1 MYKLLIDSDALI
13 KLAKIGLLDD
23 VTRAF
28 NVEIT
33 EEICNETVMEGKKR
47 LYEDADKI
55 KEFVDSKR
63 IVIIKDKMRK
73 IKSLIKENLGSGELS
88 IINSKKRG
96 HIIVT
101 DDFSFTKYL
110 QIKKIIPISSANLI
124 FALKEKSILT
134 KQQAEDSLEKL
145 KPYIRNDIYINV
157 KNDMGGE

>member
-110 QIKKIIPISSANLI
+110 QSKKIIPI
-124 FALKEKSILT
+124 
-134 KQQAEDSLEKL
+134 
-145 KPYIRNDIYINV
+145 
-157 KNDMGGE
+157 